1 MDNDG
6 DDHWLYRFDLCFRDQ
21 SVCLGGIKIMTKKSC
36 YDITT
41 FGEMLI
47 DFTWQGVNEEGQA
60 VFAQNPG
67 GAPANV
73 AVAAAKLGACTA
85 FLGKAGKDM
94 HGEFLKEVLRKENV
108 ETDGMLLDERFFTT
122 LAFVKTEENGSMI
135 SYDPNYR
142 ASLWKNEETAKE
154 QMRSLIP
161 YVDIMKIS
169 DEETELLTGKEKPE
183 MENEIT
189 PHKEAKLNPR
199 RSVGSVPIMTM
210 PQHWDANTRQSVA
223 NIIGKMPLLQGKC
236 RKPYRY
242 TL

>member
-1 MDNDG
+1 
-6 DDHWLYRFDLCFRDQ
+6 
-21 SVCLGGIKIMTKKSC
+21 MTKKSC

-73 AVAAAKLGACTA
+73 GACTA

-122 LAFVKTEENGSMI
+122 LAFVKTEENG
-135 SYDPNYR
+135 
-142 ASLWKNEETAKE
+142 EH
-154 QMRSLIP
+154 
-161 YVDIMKIS
+161 DI
-169 DEETELLTGKEKPE
+169 L
-183 MENEIT
+183 
-189 PHKEAKLNPR
+189 
-199 RSVGSVPIMTM
+199 
-210 PQHWDANTRQSVA
+210 
-223 NIIGKMPLLQGKC
+223 
-236 RKPYRY
+236 
-242 TL
+242 